1 MQPVL
6 LITSTVP
13 GLLWVNGRPAG
24 ELDGDNPVTRPVS
37 PQGPV
42 YLQHFP
48 TKAGYL
54 PLTWRLTFSAGKLL
68 PVSLDGAQGLCAV
81 AWPGGAVE
89 VEMTPQAL
97 AAAEAAPFS
106 PLALPGAVQQEDGS
120 VRALEPL
127 NDTVG
132 HVRLNTY
139 RLEGGAWQIIHTET
153 LWSQGG
159 PRWPVTPEETA
170 MAMAEAC
177 LLGLHDEARGYLLP
191 GTPLPSL
198 EGATGCVSMRY
209 PLPGG
214 RSAVGLI
221 YLAADSLAV
230 VQPMYYRAVATGGPQ
245 GTWRLDDILVE
256 SGGAY

>member
-24 ELDGDNPVTRPVS
+24 ELNGDSPVVRPIS

-48 TKAGYL
+48 TQGGCL
-54 PLTWRLTFSAGKLL
+54 PLTRRLTFSAGKLL
-68 PVSLDGAQGLCAV
+68 PASLDGAQGLWAV

-89 VEMTPQAL
+89 VELTPQAL
-97 AAAEAAPFS
+97 TESAEAAFS
-106 PLALPGAVQQEDGS
+106 PLSLAGAVQQEDGT

-127 NDTVG
+127 EDTVG

-139 RLEGGAWQIIHTET
+139 RLEGGAWQSIHSEI

-159 PRWPVTPEETA
+159 PRWPATPELTA
-170 MAMAEAC
+170 QAMAEAC

-191 GTPLPSL
+191 GTPLPNL
-198 EGATGCVSMRY
+198 EGATACVAMRY
-209 PLPGG
+209 PVPGG
-214 RSAVGLI
+214 RSAVGLV

-230 VQPMYYRAVATGGPQ
+230 VKPMYYRAVATGGPQ